1 MEQKELLQNQISLK
15 EAAEKKRLEMEKQ
28 KEERKKKFAESIQR
42 LGGSVDAAFLNKV
55 YAYGKSLRLSDQQAL
70 TVAFLSNLL
79 QLDPTV
85 SDFYIRVEGEYI
97 VPMLGYRGMLKL
109 LNQER
114 LLMEPIQYQHVFWG
128 ETFDYL
134 ELKVEENFD
143 IPRRYENLRGI
154 LIWCRIK
161 INDLDYLIKDFVK
174 KEQIEERR
182 LTNVKRIART
192 IAIET
197 SQLYDQN
204 VVGAWNED
212 PLTMALIKA
221 LRIFFK
227 RIFVMCPT
235 SRIALVDSFMNRPI
249 LVNESGE
256 ISFKEEN

>member
-1 MEQKELLQNQISLK
+1 MEQRELLQGQGSLK
-15 EAAEKKRLEMEKQ
+15 EVAEKRRLEMEKQ
-28 KEERKKKFAESIQR
+28 KEEKKKKFAESIQR
-42 LGGSVDAAFLNKV
+42 LGGNADPVFLNKV
-55 YAYGKSLRLSDQQAL
+55 YSYGKSLRLSDQQAL
-70 TVAFLSNLL
+70 TLAFLSNLL

-85 SDFYIRVEGEYI
+85 SDFYIRTDGEYI
-97 VPMLGYRGMLKL
+97 VPLLGYRGMLKL

-114 LLMEPIQYQHVFWG
+114 LLQEPIQYQHVFWG
-128 ETFDYL
+128 EQFDFL

-161 INDLDYLIKDFVK
+161 INDADYLLKEFIK

-182 LTNVKRIART
+182 LTNVKRLART
-192 IAIET
+192 ISIET

-204 VVGAWNED
+204 IVGAWNED
-212 PLTMALIKA
+212 PLIMALVKA

-227 RIFVMCPT
+227 RIFIMCPT
-235 SRIALVDSFMNRPI
+235 SRIALVDSFMNRPL